1 MGQAFHWFDGDAA
14 LAEIHRVLRPGGW
27 LALIWNRRVAAD
39 PVNRAIEELLRPYL
53 DLVPSHGRGDWR
65 AAFERTTLFGA
76 LEERRFP
83 NEHTLDA
90 DGMADRV
97 GSISFVPTLPAAERE
112 RLVAAARE
120 LPPPGRSR

>member
-1 MGQAFHWFDGDAA
+1 MAG
-14 LAEIHRVLRPGGW
+14 
-27 LALIWNRRVAAD
+27 D

-53 DLVPSHGRGDWR
+53 NLVPSHGRGDWR
-65 AAFERTTLFGA
+65 AAFERTTLFGP

-90 DGMADRV
+90 DGMVDRV

-112 RLVAAARE
+112 RLIAAARE
-120 LPPPGRSR
+120 LAAAGPSR